1 MACAAGVGLLILL
14 SPVLAM
20 TSLESAA
27 RRLSDALD
35 GMRFAAPVSHVYN
48 PLTYAWAPNALYLQR
63 YGHGPKRVVFVGM
76 NPGPFGM
83 VQTGVPFGEIA
94 AVRDWMGIEADVM
107 RPPEE
112 NPKRPIEGFACPR
125 SEVSGR
131 RLWGLFAE
139 RFGTA
144 EAFFAEHF
152 VANYCP
158 LAFFDGGRNL
168 TPDKLPAAEQ
178 GPLLAACDAH
188 LREVAAILQPEWV
201 IGVGAWAEQ
210 RARLALEGLPV
221 RFGRV
226 LHPSPASPA
235 ANRGWSEA
243 ATRQLHEQGVWAAL

>member
-1 MACAAGVGLLILL
+1 
-14 SPVLAM
+14 M

-63 YGHGPKRVVFVGM
+63 FGQGPKRVVFVGM

-94 AVRDWMGIEADVM
+94 AVRDWMGIEAEVR

-112 NPKRPIEGFACPR
+112 NPKRPIEGFACAR

-178 GPLLAACDAH
+178 APLLAACDAH
-188 LREVAAILQPEWV
+188 LREVAGLLRPDWV

-210 RARLALEGLPV
+210 RARLALDGMPV

-243 ATRQLHEQGVWAAL
+243 ATRQLCEQGVWADL